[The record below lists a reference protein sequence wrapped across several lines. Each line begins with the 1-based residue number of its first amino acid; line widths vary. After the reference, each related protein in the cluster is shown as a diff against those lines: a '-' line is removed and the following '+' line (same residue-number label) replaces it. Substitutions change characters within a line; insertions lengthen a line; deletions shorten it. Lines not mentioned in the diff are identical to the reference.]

1 MIEDVLLFA
10 LGFLVAILLA
20 LACLPAVWHRALR
33 LTRRR
38 LEMLVPLSPAEV
50 AGERDGLRAQAAVA
64 QRRLEQRLE
73 ASERRAAD
81 MAARYG
87 RQTAELVALGEARDE
102 AQAQTRSLLADLSGT
117 EARLVDAESQAAA
130 LQMQFGQQDL
140 QLDQLEAERRD
151 AKLRIA
157 TLEVQ
162 LEEDRGALAALDT
175 KVAGL
180 SVHLKDVENER
191 EQLRAERDDLVVK
204 RATAMEERDS
214 ARRQVT
220 FETERREMV
229 EQQLREEVGRTADR
243 SVRMQAK
250 SEALARAQR
259 QIMEQTAEMRASSAA
274 LGALKQRFEDLQAKL
289 IARVVTP
296 GGVGGLSEQ
305 ELLELRKDVISA
317 ADDALL
323 LLHNPMSNDAIV
335 LKSPVPQSSPAPTG
349 SAMNGQSGPNAE
361 AVL

>member
-10 LGFLVAILLA
+10 LGFLVATLLA

-50 AGERDGLRAQAAVA
+50 AGERDGLRAEAAVA
-64 QRRLEQRLE
+64 QRRLEQKLE
-73 ASERRAAD
+73 ASNRRAAELS
-81 MAARYG
+81 ARYG
-87 RQTAELVALGEARDE
+87 RQTAELVALGEARDI
-102 AQAQTRSLLADLSGT
+102 AQTQIRSLLDELSST
-117 EARLVDAESQAAA
+117 QAKLTAMEAQTAG
-130 LQMQFGQQDL
+130 LQLQLGQQDL
-140 QLDQLEAERRD
+140 QLDQLEGERRT

-157 TLEVQ
+157 TLEDQ

-180 SVHLKDVENER
+180 SVQLKDVESER
-191 EQLRAERDDLVVK
+191 EQLRAARDDLVLK
-204 RATAMEERDS
+204 RTTAMEERDS

-220 FETERREMV
+220 LETERREMV

-259 QIMEQTAEMRASSAA
+259 QIMEQTAEITASSTA
-274 LGALKQRFEDLQAKL
+274 LATLKQRFEDLQAKL

-296 GGVGGLSEQ
+296 GSVGDLSEQ
-305 ELLELRKDVISA
+305 ELRELRKDVISA

-323 LLHNPMSNDAIV
+323 LLHNPMSNDTIL
-335 LKSPVPQSSPAPTG
+335 LKTPSPEQAPTG
-349 SAMNGQSGPNAE
+349 PAINGRSGPSAE